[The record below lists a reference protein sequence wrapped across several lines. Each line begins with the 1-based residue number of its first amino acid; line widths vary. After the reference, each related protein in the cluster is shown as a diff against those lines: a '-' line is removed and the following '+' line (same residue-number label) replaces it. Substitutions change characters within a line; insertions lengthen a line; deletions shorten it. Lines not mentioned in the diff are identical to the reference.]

1 MMKKEIRIIGIDDAP
16 FDKFDREKYT
26 KVIGTFFRGGLY
38 LDGVLSCDIRVDGND
53 STKKISDMINRSKF
67 YSQLSAV
74 ILDGIAV
81 GGFNVV
87 DIEKLS
93 SMTSLPVVVV
103 IRRRPDIKRIKQ
115 TLAKLGMQKKIELI
129 EKAGEVHEYN
139 KIFFQVK
146 GGTVEFAKSLL
157 KVSCTRSHIPE
168 PIRAAHLIGH
178 GLVFG
183 ESHGDA

>member
-1 MMKKEIRIIGIDDAP
+1 MKKEIRIIGIDDAP
-16 FDKFDREKYT
+16 FDKFDRRKNA

-38 LDGVLSCDIRVDGND
+38 LDGILSCDVQVDGID
-53 STKKISDMINRSKF
+53 STKNISDMIIKSKF
-67 YSQLSAV
+67 YSQVSAV

-81 GGFNVV
+81 AGFNVI
-87 DIEKLS
+87 DIEELS
-93 SMTSLPVVVV
+93 SQTCLPVIVV
-103 IRRRPDIKRIKQ
+103 IRRRPDIKKIKQ
-115 TLAKLGMQKKIELI
+115 TLAKLGMHKKTNLI
-129 EKAGEVHEYN
+129 ERAGEVHEYN

-146 GGTVEFAKSLL
+146 GESVEFAMELL
-157 KVSCTRSHIPE
+157 KISCTRSYIPE